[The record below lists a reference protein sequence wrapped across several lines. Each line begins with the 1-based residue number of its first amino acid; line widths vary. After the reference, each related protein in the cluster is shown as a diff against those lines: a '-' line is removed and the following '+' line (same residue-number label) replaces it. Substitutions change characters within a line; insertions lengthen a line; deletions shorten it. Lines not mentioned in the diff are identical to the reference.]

1 MVPKLRRSWNDL
13 PPPAFDGLN
22 PAVWLR
28 FEAHLA
34 NFLVMQTHFS
44 CRFLPAIDFLGLRRS
59 VSSSQII
66 NQAQNFLEQLP
77 WHSNLSQLESDVTTM
92 ADDLGT
98 DLDQLFP

>member
-1 MVPKLRRSWNDL
+1 
-13 PPPAFDGLN
+13 
-22 PAVWLR
+22 
-28 FEAHLA
+28 LA
-34 NFLVMQTHFS
+34 NFLVMQTHLS
-44 CRFLPAIDFLGLRRS
+44 RQFLLTVYFLGLRRNG
-59 VSSSQII
+59 SSSQII

>member
-1 MVPKLRRSWNDL
+1 
-13 PPPAFDGLN
+13 
-22 PAVWLR
+22 
-28 FEAHLA
+28 
-34 NFLVMQTHFS
+34 MQTHLS
-44 CRFLPAIDFLGLRRS
+44 RQFLLTVYFLGLRRNG
-59 VSSSQII
+59 SSSQII